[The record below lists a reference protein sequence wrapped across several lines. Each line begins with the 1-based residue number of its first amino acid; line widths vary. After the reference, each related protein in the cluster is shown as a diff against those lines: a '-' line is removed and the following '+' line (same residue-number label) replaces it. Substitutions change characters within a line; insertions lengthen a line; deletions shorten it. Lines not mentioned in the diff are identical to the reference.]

1 MLPACRTEGKEEAPP
16 PFALAQGDV
25 EGFLHEL
32 RSFHD
37 AFRSCFP
44 RREPREHFF
53 RYMVGQLSLLERKS
67 IEPMALEVEG
77 GNVRAMQRFVSDAIW
92 DEAQMRHS
100 YHQLVYE
107 DMGAPDGVVM
117 VDESGFPTKGQD
129 SVGVARQY
137 GGTLGKVENC
147 QVGVFAAY
155 ASPHGYA
162 LVDQQLF
169 LPEPWFTAA
178 YAARRTTCQ
187 VPTNL
192 AFQTKPQLAGA
203 MVRTLF
209 QEGVLPVKYVVAD
222 CLDGHRAD
230 FLAAVEACWGVT
242 SLVAI
247 PADTRG
253 WLHGPVMAT
262 HSYRYRG
269 NARTKRSVTPKDSH
283 PPTVEMSAKR
293 LPETGWYR
301 RTVSEGTKGP
311 IVSDVTK
318 RQGTLCRE
326 GRPDRAVWLV
336 LTRTVGAAPWYWYS
350 ISNAPLSTRVPTFVW
365 WSRVRWAIEQC
376 FEEAKTE
383 LGMDHDEVRKHPGW
397 HHHMLICRLAHFFL
411 WHVNSR
417 LGEKSTGLDPVPDA
431 DVIGSGLTVT
441 PVYEG

>member
-16 PFALAQGDV
+16 PFAIAQGDV
-25 EGFLHEL
+25 EGFLYEL

-53 RYMVGQLSLLERKS
+53 RYMVGQFSRLERKS
-67 IEPMALEVEG
+67 IEPMALAVNG

-92 DEAQMRHS
+92 DEAQMRHI

-107 DMGAPDGVVM
+107 DMGTPDGVVI
-117 VDESGFPTKGQD
+117 VDESGFPKKGKD

-137 GGTLGKVENC
+137 CGTLGNVENC

-169 LPEPWFTAA
+169 LPEPWFTED
-178 YAARRTTCQ
+178 YAERCSKCE

-222 CLDGHRAD
+222 CLYGNSAD

-242 SLVAI
+242 YLVAI
-247 PADTRG
+247 PADTRC
-253 WLHGPVMAT
+253 WLHGPVMQT

-269 NARTKRSVTPKDSH
+269 KPRTKRIVTPKDSH
-283 PPTVEMSAKR
+283 PPTVEMIAKR
-293 LPETGWYR
+293 LPETCWYR

-311 IVSDVTK
+311 IVYEFTK
-318 RQGTLCRE
+318 RQVTLCRE

-336 LTRTVGAAPWYWYS
+336 LKRTVGAEPSYWYY
-350 ISNAPLSTRVPTFVW
+350 ISNAPLSTRLPTFVW
-365 WSRVRWAIEQC
+365 LSGVRWAIEQG

-383 LGMDHDEVRKHPGW
+383 LGMDHYEVRKHPGW
-397 HHHMLICRLAHFFL
+397 QHHMLICMLAHFFL
-411 WHVNSR
+411 WHVKIR
-417 LGEKSTGLDPVPDA
+417 LGGKSPGLDPSPDTE
-431 DVIGSGLTVT
+431 VIGGGPPVT
-441 PVYEG
+441 EVCG